1 MAIRRAILDV
11 MLSVNAADWIARIR
25 SQGLTWAL
33 AAAIVLLQY
42 PLWLGEGGWLKVR
55 EGAQKI
61 DTQQTLNQRLL
72 TRNAGLLAELGD
84 LKQGRDA
91 IEERARNEL
100 GMIAPDEWFVRVV
113 SAHPV
118 QSGKSNE

>member
-1 MAIRRAILDV
+1 MHSA
-11 MLSVNAADWIARIR
+11 SAADWIVRIR
-25 SQGLTWAL
+25 AQGLTWVL

-55 EGAQKI
+55 EHAQKI
-61 DTQQTLNQRLL
+61 ETQQVLNQRLQ
-72 TRNAGLLAELGD
+72 TRNAGLVAELGD

-113 SAHPV
+113 AAQTV
-118 QSGKSNE
+118 QPGKTNE

>member
-1 MAIRRAILDV
+1 
-11 MLSVNAADWIARIR
+11 MLSASAAEWIARIR
-25 SQGLTWAL
+25 SRGLTWAL

-55 EGAQKI
+55 ERAHKI
-61 DTQQTLNQRLL
+61 DTQQI
-72 TRNAGLLAELGD
+72 RNAGLLAEVGD

-91 IEERARNEL
+91 VEERARNEL

-113 SAHPV
+113 SAQSV
-118 QSGKSNE
+118 QSGKVNE

>member
-1 MAIRRAILDV
+1 MRSA
-11 MLSVNAADWIARIR
+11 NAANSRLIRLGARIR
-25 SQGLTWAL
+25 GQGLTWVL

-55 EGAQKI
+55 ERGKDV
-61 DTQQTLNQRLL
+61 DTQLALNQRLQ
-72 TRNAGLLAELGD
+72 TRNAGLLAEVSD

-113 SAHPV
+113 PAPSV
-118 QSGKSNE
+118 QSGR

>member
-1 MAIRRAILDV
+1 MRSASAANTGWARLGARLRA
-11 MLSVNAADWIARIR
+11 
-25 SQGLTWAL
+25 QGLAWTL

-55 EGAQKI
+55 ENARKI
-61 DTQQTLNQRLL
+61 ETQQALNDRLQ

-113 SAHPV
+113 TAHSV
-118 QSGKSNE
+118 QTRKANE

>member
-1 MAIRRAILDV
+1 
-11 MLSVNAADWIARIR
+11 MLSASTANFRPAGLASRIR
-25 SQGLTWAL
+25 GQAMTWIL
-33 AAAIVLLQY
+33 STAIVLLQY

-55 EGAQKI
+55 EHAHQVE
-61 DTQQTLNQRLL
+61 TQQSLNERLK
-72 TRNAGLLAELGD
+72 TRNAGLVAELGD

-113 SAHPV
+113 PAHTV
-118 QSGKSNE
+118 QSGR

>member
-1 MAIRRAILDV
+1 MLSASAANPIAIRLV
-11 MLSVNAADWIARIR
+11 ARIR
-25 SQGLTWAL
+25 SHGLTWVL
-33 AAAIVLLQY
+33 GAAIVLLQY

-55 EGAQKI
+55 ERAQKI
-61 DTQQTLNQRLL
+61 ETQQALNQRQQ

-100 GMIAPDEWFVRVV
+100 GMIAPDEWFVRVI
-113 SAHPV
+113 SAHAV
-118 QSGKSNE
+118 QPGKTNE

>member
-1 MAIRRAILDV
+1 MRSA
-11 MLSVNAADWIARIR
+11 SAARTGWDRLGARLR
-25 SQGLTWAL
+25 VQGLTWAL
-33 AAAIVLLQY
+33 GLAIVLLQY

-55 EGAQKI
+55 ESARKI
-61 DTQQTLNQRLL
+61 DTQQNLNERLRI
-72 TRNAGLLAELGD
+72 RNAGLVAELGD

-113 SAHPV
+113 TSHSV
-118 QSGKSNE
+118 QTRKANE

>member
-1 MAIRRAILDV
+1 MRSA
-11 MLSVNAADWIARIR
+11 STADWIARIR
-25 SQGLTWAL
+25 SQALTWTL

-42 PLWLGEGGWLKVR
+42 PLWVGEGGWLKVR
-55 EGAQKI
+55 ELTLKI
-61 DTQQTLNQRLL
+61 DTQQALNQRLG
-72 TRNAGLLAELGD
+72 TRNAGLLAEVDD

-113 SAHPV
+113 TSRSV
-118 QSGKSNE
+118 QSGK

>member
-1 MAIRRAILDV
+1 
-11 MLSVNAADWIARIR
+11 MLSASAADWLIRIR
-25 SQGLTWAL
+25 SRGLTGML

-55 EGAQKI
+55 ERAHKI
-61 DTQQTLNQRLL
+61 DTQRALNQRLQ
-72 TRNAGLLAELGD
+72 TRNAGLVAELGD

-113 SAHPV
+113 SAQSV
-118 QSGKSNE
+118 QAGKTNE

>member
-1 MAIRRAILDV
+1 
-11 MLSVNAADWIARIR
+11 MLSVSAADFNAGKVFARIR
-25 SQGLTWAL
+25 SQGLTWTL
-33 AAAIVLLQY
+33 AVATALLQY

-55 EGAQKI
+55 ELAINI
-61 DTQQTLNQRLL
+61 DTQQALNQRLQ
-72 TRNAGLLAELGD
+72 TRNAGLLAEVSD

-113 SAHPV
+113 STQPI
-118 QSGKSNE
+118 QSGKTNE

>member
-1 MAIRRAILDV
+1 
-11 MLSVNAADWIARIR
+11 MLSASAADWIVRLR
-25 SQGLTWAL
+25 SQGLTWTL
-33 AAAIVLLQY
+33 AAAVVLLQY

-55 EGAQKI
+55 EHAHKI
-61 DTQQTLNQRLL
+61 ETQQALNQRLQ
-72 TRNAGLLAELGD
+72 TRNAGLVAELGD

-113 SAHPV
+113 SAHSV
-118 QSGKSNE
+118 QSGKTNE

>member
-1 MAIRRAILDV
+1 
-11 MLSVNAADWIARIR
+11 MLSASAADWIRLLR
-25 SQGLTWAL
+25 RQGLTWTLAVAL
-33 AAAIVLLQY
+33 VLLQY

-55 EGAQKI
+55 ERAHDI
-61 DTQQTLNQRLL
+61 ETQQALNQRLQ
-72 TRNAGLLAELGD
+72 TRNAGLLAELSD

-113 SAHPV
+113 PAHSV
-118 QSGKSNE
+118 QAGKTNE

>member
-1 MAIRRAILDV
+1 MR
-11 MLSVNAADWIARIR
+11 SVSAADFTRYLR
-25 SQGLTWAL
+25 RRGLTWAL
-33 AAAIVLLQY
+33 AAALVLLQY

-55 EGAQKI
+55 ERAHAI
-61 DTQQTLNQRLL
+61 ETQQALNERLR
-72 TRNAGLLAELGD
+72 TRNAGILAEVAD

-100 GMIAPDEWFVRVV
+100 GMIASDEWFVRVV
-113 SAHPV
+113 PAHAV

>member
-1 MAIRRAILDV
+1 
-11 MLSVNAADWIARIR
+11 MLSASAADWVARIR

-42 PLWLGEGGWLKVR
+42 PLWLGDGGWLKVR
-55 EGAQKI
+55 ERAHKI
-61 DTQQTLNQRLL
+61 DTQQVLNQRQR

-100 GMIAPDEWFVRVV
+100 GMVAPDEWFVRVV
-113 SAHPV
+113 PDHSV
-118 QSGKSNE
+118 QSGKTNE

>member
-1 MAIRRAILDV
+1 MRSA
-11 MLSVNAADWIARIR
+11 NAANTGWSRLGARLR
-25 SQGLTWAL
+25 TQGLAWVL
-33 AAAIVLLQY
+33 GAAIVLLQY

-55 EGAQKI
+55 KHVQEI
-61 DTQQTLNQRLL
+61 DVQQALNDRLQA
-72 TRNAGLLAELGD
+72 RNAGLLAELGD

-113 SAHPV
+113 TAQSV
-118 QSGKSNE
+118 QAGKANE

>member
-1 MAIRRAILDV
+1 
-11 MLSVNAADWIARIR
+11 MLSASAADWIARIR

-61 DTQQTLNQRLL
+61 DTQQALNQRLL

-100 GMIAPDEWFVRVV
+100 GMVAPDEWFVRVV
-113 SAHPV
+113 TAQAA
-118 QSGKSNE
+118 QSGKTHE

>member
-1 MAIRRAILDV
+1 
-11 MLSVNAADWIARIR
+11 MLSASAAEWIAHIR
-25 SQGLTWAL
+25 SRGLTWAL

-55 EGAQKI
+55 ERAHKI
-61 DTQQTLNQRLL
+61 DTQQVLNQRLQ
-72 TRNAGLLAELGD
+72 TRNAGLLAEVGD

-113 SAHPV
+113 SAQSV
-118 QSGKSNE
+118 QSGKVNE

>member
-1 MAIRRAILDV
+1 MLSASAADFNAIRLV
-11 MLSVNAADWIARIR
+11 ARIR
-25 SQGLTWAL
+25 SQGLTWLL

-55 EGAQKI
+55 EHAHKI
-61 DTQQTLNQRLL
+61 DTQQTLNLRLQ
-72 TRNAGLLAELGD
+72 TRNTGLLAELGD

-113 SAHPV
+113 SAQSV
-118 QSGKSNE
+118 QSGKTNE

>member
-1 MAIRRAILDV
+1 MRSASAVNFSLV
-11 MLSVNAADWIARIR
+11 GLSARLR
-25 SQGLTWAL
+25 SQGLTWVL
-33 AAAIVLLQY
+33 AAAVVLLQY

-55 EGAQKI
+55 ERARNI
-61 DTQQTLNQRLL
+61 DTQQSLNLRLQ

-113 SAHPV
+113 STHSV
-118 QSGKSNE
+118 QSGKTNE

>member
-1 MAIRRAILDV
+1 
-11 MLSVNAADWIARIR
+11 MLSASAAEWIARIR
-25 SQGLTWAL
+25 SQGLTWLL

-55 EGAQKI
+55 EHAQKI
-61 DTQQTLNQRLL
+61 DTQLALNQRQQI
-72 TRNAGLLAELGD
+72 RNAGLLAELGD

-100 GMIAPDEWFVRVV
+100 GMVASDEWFVRVV
-113 SAHPV
+113 ATQAV
-118 QSGKSNE
+118 QSGTPHE